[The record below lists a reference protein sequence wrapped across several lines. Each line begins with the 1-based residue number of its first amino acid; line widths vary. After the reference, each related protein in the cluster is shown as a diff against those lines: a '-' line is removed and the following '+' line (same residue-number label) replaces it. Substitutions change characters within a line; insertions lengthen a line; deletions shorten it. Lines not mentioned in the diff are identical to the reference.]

1 MNVIGQDYTKLIK
14 ESGIVKSWG
23 YNATGRKIYSQ
34 NRKKRITEIFI
45 IMINRWSLELEK
57 KPDFDLAMQRIY
69 AWYEQEMID
78 RPPIRFSAHNA
89 EYNETHLLKG
99 RSWAN
104 LKERWW
110 DTDYQIELFENQ
122 LKHSVFNAETF
133 PIFWPNLGPEVYTAF
148 YGVELEY
155 KEVTSYAISNIKDW
169 SQLDDISL
177 DFNNPYFKKI
187 EEMTYAVLERCQGK
201 YMVGYTDLHPGLDC
215 AAAFRD
221 PQQLCIDF
229 LLDPDEVKRL
239 IDISSRDFQ
248 RIFDHF
254 DSILKKHKQLSVTW
268 MGIPSFGKIHIPS
281 CDIATM
287 ISPEQFEEFVLPV
300 IRNEVKLMT
309 HNVFHLDGKGVANH
323 VDHLLE
329 IPEINAI
336 QWVQGVGDDFPIMQW
351 VPFIKKIQASGK
363 SVVVD
368 VQVSELESFI
378 SEMDPKGLLLCIA
391 ANEELQPDI
400 IKQVERW

>member
-1 MNVIGQDYTKLIK
+1 M
-14 ESGIVKSWG
+14 E
-23 YNATGRKIYSQ
+23 
-34 NRKKRITEIFI
+34 KKWT
-45 IMINRWSLELEK
+45 LELEK
-57 KPDFDLAMQRIY
+57 KPDFDQAMQRIY

-110 DTDYQIELFENQ
+110 DTDYQIELFEDQ

-148 YGVELEY
+148 YGIELEY

-169 SQLDDISL
+169 SQLDDIRL

-187 EEMTYAVLERCQGK
+187 EEMTNAVLERCQGK

-254 DSILKKHKQLSVTW
+254 DSILKKHNQLSVTW

-300 IRNEVKLMT
+300 IQNEVKPLT

-323 VDHLLE
+323 VDHLLK

-351 VPFIKKIQASGK
+351 VPFIKKIQAAGK

-378 SEMDPKGLLLCIA
+378 REMDPKGLLLCIA
-391 ANEELQPDI
+391 ADEKIQPDI
-400 IKQVERW
+400 IKRIEKW